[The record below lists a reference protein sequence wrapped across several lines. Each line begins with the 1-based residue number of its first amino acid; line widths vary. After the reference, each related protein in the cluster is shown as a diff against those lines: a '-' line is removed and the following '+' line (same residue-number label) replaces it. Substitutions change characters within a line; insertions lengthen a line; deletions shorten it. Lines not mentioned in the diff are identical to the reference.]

1 MEPEREPKK
10 QSARAYS
17 VTSPEN
23 APLPNT
29 YRSDNAPL
37 PLARALVRIGLLLPL
52 RSETLGPPAQSL
64 RAGFMAAYEREPD
77 GLIVSLIE
85 TNGAAREVLAS
96 YAQAQEQQDIIVGPL
111 ARAAVTALAT
121 SALVRKPTIAL
132 NHPEGL
138 APAAED
144 ALPPA
149 LLMIGLSLEEEARQ
163 VAAWAANEQP
173 QARAVIVTGGAPW
186 QRRIAQAYAAECER
200 FGLAT
205 ETVELSTLDGNL
217 SDGELEQLAARLQEG
232 ASEAA
237 PAMLLAA
244 LDADQ
249 ARQLRA
255 VLGNRISLYG
265 TSSLNPGLG
274 HGPSAVE
281 LDGTRLLDLPWLL
294 QPDQPAVMTYARPVP
309 ARESERN
316 PDMERLYALGIDAFR
331 IAREIAL
338 HPAARFE
345 LDGVRVWMTHIGG
358 RPPRYEKAVL
368 TELRSSAPNLFI
380 CGHSHI
386 CMVKFDPALNMLYMN
401 PGACGKHGWHQM
413 RTVLRFT
420 IEAGKLKDLEVIE
433 LGKRG
438 GATSG
443 EYEVASSE

>member
-1 MEPEREPKK
+1 MLAKCLNMLLFLAAGAILGGCATPCDASRDASERLCAPVSSITSAPLPAPRAAEPELEMEMEAQP
-10 QSARAYS
+10 ARAYD
-17 VTSPEN
+17 VASP
-23 APLPNT
+23 
-29 YRSDNAPL
+29 DNAPL
-37 PLARALVRIGLLLPL
+37 PDGYPSNNASVPPARSSAALVRIGLLLPL
-52 RSETLGPPAQSL
+52 RSETLGPPAQAL
-64 RAGFMAAYEREPD
+64 RAGFMAAYQREPD

-85 TNGAAREVLAS
+85 TGSAAREVLAS
-96 YAQAQEQQDIIVGPL
+96 YAQAQEQHDIIVGPL

-138 APAAED
+138 APASSD

-149 LLMIGLSLEEEARQ
+149 MLMIGLSLEEEARQ

-205 ETVELSTLDGNL
+205 ETVELSTLNGNL

-294 QPDQPAVMTYARPVP
+294 QPDHPAVMTYARPEP

-345 LDGVRVWMTHIGG
+345 LDGVTGRLSVSFGQGPARFERAGQAAIYENGG
-358 RPPRYEKAVL
+358 L
-368 TELRSSAPNLFI
+368 TPLSVPAGLR
-380 CGHSHI
+380 
-386 CMVKFDPALNMLYMN
+386 
-401 PGACGKHGWHQM
+401 
-413 RTVLRFT
+413 
-420 IEAGKLKDLEVIE
+420 
-433 LGKRG
+433 
-438 GATSG
+438 
-443 EYEVASSE
+443 

>member
-1 MEPEREPKK
+1 MLAKCLNMLLLLAASAILGGCATPCDASRDARERLCAPVSSITSTPLPAPRAAEPGLEVEIEPEA

-23 APLPNT
+23 APLPNA
-29 YRSDNAPL
+29 YRSNNGPL
-37 PLARALVRIGLLLPL
+37 PSARALVRIGLLLPL

-85 TNGAAREVLAS
+85 TDGAAREVLAR

-149 LLMIGLSLEEEARQ
+149 MLMIGLSLEEEARQ
-163 VAAWAANEQP
+163 VAAWAATEQP
-173 QARAVIVTGGAPW
+173 QAHAVIVTGGAPW
-186 QRRIAQAYAAECER
+186 QRRIAQAYAAECQR
-200 FGLAT
+200 IGLAAD
-205 ETVELSTLDGNL
+205 TVELSTLNGNL
-217 SDGELEQLAARLQEG
+217 SDGELEELGARLQED
-232 ASEAA
+232 ASGTA
-237 PAMLLAA
+237 PALLLAA

-255 VLGNRISLYG
+255 VLGNQISLYG

-274 HGPSAVE
+274 RGPSAVE

-294 QPDQPAVMTYARPVP
+294 QPDHPAVMAYARPEP
-309 ARESERN
+309 SGPSERN
-316 PDMERLYALGIDAFR
+316 ADMERLYALGIDAFR

-345 LDGVRVWMTHIGG
+345 LDGVTG
-358 RPPRYEKAVL
+358 RLSVGFGQGPARFERAGQAAIYENGEL
-368 TELRSSAPNLFI
+368 TPLSAP
-380 CGHSHI
+380 S
-386 CMVKFDPALNMLYMN
+386 
-401 PGACGKHGWHQM
+401 GW
-413 RTVLRFT
+413 R
-420 IEAGKLKDLEVIE
+420 
-433 LGKRG
+433 
-438 GATSG
+438 
-443 EYEVASSE
+443 